1 MPVSET
7 LKQRIEDVIKS
18 SEIVL
23 FMKGNR
29 EAPQCG
35 FSSRVIA
42 VLNGMTDK
50 YHTVD
55 VLADEEMR
63 SEIKEYSDWPTIPQL
78 YANGEFVGGCD
89 LVEQMAKNNELY
101 EQLGLDKDA
110 ISVPEITVTEAAV
123 AAIEEVGRQHVDL
136 SVHLN
141 IDDNWVHEF
150 SLSPLTGNEIVVE
163 SNGLKLC
170 FNFRSAKRANGLTI
184 DMESTPDGNAFSITN
199 PNAPPSVSEITV
211 HELKA
216 LLDEQADLYLFD
228 VREVAEREIAFIE
241 GSILL
246 DEPAVK
252 HIDTLN
258 RDDMLVFQCHT
269 GIRSRS
275 AAEYFRD
282 QGYSRVFN
290 LVGGIDAWSKEI
302 DSDVPCY

>member
-7 LKQRIEDVIKS
+7 LKERIEDIIQGNDV
-18 SEIVL
+18 VL

-35 FSSRVIA
+35 FSSRVVAI
-42 VLNGMTDK
+42 LNSMTDN
-50 YHTVD
+50 YRTVD

-63 SEIKEYSDWPTIPQL
+63 SGIKDYSDWPTIPQL
-78 YANGEFVGGCD
+78 YANGEFIGGCD
-89 LVEQMAKNNELY
+89 LVEEMAKTNDLY
-101 EQLGLDKDA
+101 GAMGLDKDA
-110 ISVPEITVTEAAV
+110 INTLQITVTEAAV
-123 AAIEEVGRQHVDL
+123 VAIEEVKKQNTEL

-150 SLSPLTGNEIVVE
+150 SLSPLTGNEIVAE

-211 HELKA
+211 QELKS
-216 LLDEQADLYLFD
+216 LLDEHADLYLFD
-228 VREVAEREIAFIE
+228 VRESAEREIAFIE
-241 GSILL
+241 GSLLL
-246 DEPAVK
+246 DEAAVK
-252 HIDTLN
+252 YIDTLD

-282 QGYSRVFN
+282 KGYSRVFN

-302 DSDVPCY
+302 DSDIPCY

>member
-1 MPVSET
+1 MSVSET
-7 LKQRIEDVIKS
+7 LKERIEDVIKS
-18 SEIVL
+18 NDVVL

-35 FSSRVIA
+35 FSSRVVAI
-42 VLNGMTDK
+42 LNGMTDN
-50 YHTVD
+50 YRTVD

-63 SEIKEYSDWPTIPQL
+63 SGIKDYSDWPTIPQL
-78 YANGEFVGGCD
+78 YANGEFIGGCD
-89 LVEQMAKNNELY
+89 LVEEMAKTNDLY
-101 EQLGLDKDA
+101 GAMGLDKDA
-110 ISVPEITVTEAAV
+110 INTLQITVTEAAV
-123 AAIEEVGRQHVDL
+123 VAIEEVKKQNTEL

-150 SLSPLTGNEIVVE
+150 SLSPLTGNEIVAE

-211 HELKA
+211 QELKS
-216 LLDEQADLYLFD
+216 LLDERAELYLFD
-228 VREVAEREIAFIE
+228 VREPAEREIAFIE
-241 GSILL
+241 GSLLL
-246 DEPAVK
+246 DEAAVK
-252 HIDTLN
+252 RIDTLD

-302 DSDVPCY
+302 DSDIPCY